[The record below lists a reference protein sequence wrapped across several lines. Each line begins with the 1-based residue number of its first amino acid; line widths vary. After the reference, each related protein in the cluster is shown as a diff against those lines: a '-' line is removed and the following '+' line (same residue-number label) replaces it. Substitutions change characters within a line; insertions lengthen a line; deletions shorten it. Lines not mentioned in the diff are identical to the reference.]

1 MARHGLAWVAVLLAI
16 GGTAGGLGYYKYME
30 ISAAIAAA
38 EASPE
43 PREAVEAVRARRG
56 EWAAST
62 RAVGTVVALRQVEIR
77 NELPGTV
84 IEVGFASGDIVEA
97 GQLLVRLDTRQER
110 AALAAAQ
117 AEAQLA
123 QTVFDRRSRLA
134 PGDVVSVL
142 DLDRARAELAAA
154 TARVSGLE
162 AGIAKKTLAAPFRA
176 RVGLTDLQ
184 PGAYLDEGASIAM
197 LQGVDSDAYVD
208 FTLPQDMAAAI
219 RPGVAVSLA
228 GQQIRDGSVSAEIVA
243 EDASVDADNR
253 AVRFRAIAR
262 GLGERLRP
270 GAFVDVVAVTAPPQ
284 PALLVPLTAVRRAP
298 YGDHVFVLAEEA
310 GQSRARQRIVQT
322 GPLQGTDIVI
332 TDGLAEGE
340 LIAGAGSFKLRDG
353 LLVVSADP
361 PGARAP
367 SPTDR
372 GDPPPVD

>member
-1 MARHGLAWVAVLLAI
+1 MARHGLAWVAVLLAM
-16 GGTAGGLGYYKYME
+16 GGTAGVLGYYKYAE
-30 ISAAIAAA
+30 ISAAIASAA
-38 EASPE
+38 AAPE
-43 PREAVEAVRARRG
+43 PREAVETAQVRRG

-84 IEVGFASGDIVEA
+84 VEVGFASGDVVEA
-97 GQLLVRLDTRQER
+97 GQVLVRLDTREER
-110 AALAAAQ
+110 AALTAAQ
-117 AEAQLA
+117 AEARLA
-123 QTVFDRRSRLA
+123 QVVFDRRNRLR

-142 DLDRARAELAAA
+142 DLDRAREELAAA
-154 TARVSGLE
+154 TARVAGLE

-184 PGAYLDEGASIAM
+184 PGAYLDEGTSIAM

-208 FTLPQDMAAAI
+208 FTLPQDLAAAI
-219 RPGVAVSLA
+219 RPGVTVNLA
-228 GQQIRDGSVSAEIVA
+228 GSQIPGGSASAEIVA

-262 GLGERLRP
+262 GLGDRLRP

-298 YGDHVFVLAEEA
+298 YGEHVFVLEEEA
-310 GQSRARQRIVQT
+310 GETRARQRVVQT
-322 GPLQGTDIVI
+322 GPVQGTDIVI

-340 LIAGAGSFKLRDG
+340 LIAAAGSFKLRDG
-353 LLVVSADP
+353 LLVVSD
-361 PGARAP
+361 
-367 SPTDR
+367 
-372 GDPPPVD
+372 